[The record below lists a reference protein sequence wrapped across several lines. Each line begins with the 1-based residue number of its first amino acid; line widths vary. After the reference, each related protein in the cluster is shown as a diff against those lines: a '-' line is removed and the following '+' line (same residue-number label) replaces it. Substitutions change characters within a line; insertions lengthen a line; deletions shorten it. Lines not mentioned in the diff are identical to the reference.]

1 MFDGIPTMTSVIK
14 HPRTGS
20 HTPKSNNDVFFRI
33 IVFFWK
39 KNNTCLNPFY
49 NEMSI
54 TVVHKNLPPNHIKP
68 RGQTQSQLP
77 NVFTMWIKYLSRYTH
92 ACLYTQLHTYG
103 HIQTRYIWYM
113 YISFCPGGTT
123 TVATESTSSSSSHK
137 LYLIPPLNV
146 LLVQRVCV
154 CVDSIPYEDELKWK
168 RTSTYCS
175 EAADL
180 IHCKDNLKR
189 RPHSYRY
196 DIMPTNMYT
205 CTYIQHHHQ
214 HIQIY
219 YTLI

>member
-1 MFDGIPTMTSVIK
+1 MYTHTCRYTCLMEYPPWRRLSSTHGLVHTHPSRIMMF
-14 HPRTGS
+14 
-20 HTPKSNNDVFFRI
+20 FFRI

-154 CVDSIPYEDELKWK
+154 CGFNPLWRWAEVKTHFNILFRSGGFDPL
-168 RTSTYCS
+168 
-175 EAADL
+175 
-180 IHCKDNLKR
+180 
-189 RPHSYRY
+189 
-196 DIMPTNMYT
+196 
-205 CTYIQHHHQ
+205 
-214 HIQIY
+214 
-219 YTLI
+219 